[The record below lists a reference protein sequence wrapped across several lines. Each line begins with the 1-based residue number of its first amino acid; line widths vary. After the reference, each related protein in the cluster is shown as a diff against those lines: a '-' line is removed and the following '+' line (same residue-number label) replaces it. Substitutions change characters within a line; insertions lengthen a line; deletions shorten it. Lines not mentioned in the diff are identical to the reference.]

1 MLALNMCIVL
11 ASYCP
16 VVVVCFE
23 CVCVFVVLLLL
34 CFNLLIFITVLV

>member
-16 VVVVCFE
+16 VVVCFE
-23 CVCVFVVLLLL
+23 CVCLFVVLLLL